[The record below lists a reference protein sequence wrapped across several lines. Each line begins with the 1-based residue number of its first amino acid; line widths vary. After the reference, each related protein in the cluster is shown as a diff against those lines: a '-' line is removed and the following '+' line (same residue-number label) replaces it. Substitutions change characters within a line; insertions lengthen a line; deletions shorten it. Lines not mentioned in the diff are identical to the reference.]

1 MLQYLEVAVSSCK
14 FLCHKFCYCYVRTAM
29 ILSILEIKGTLNLVK
44 KMFYSFNLFNVF
56 AVILLQMQ

>member
-1 MLQYLEVAVSSCK
+1 
-14 FLCHKFCYCYVRTAM
+14 M